1 MNQRQRKKKFINEYK
16 KGCSDRVSEESKDKL
31 ARSWYQTKRLVSHL
45 RIIVKDL
52 NESREE
58 LQNHGDN

>member
-16 KGCSDRVSEESKDKL
+16 KGCSDHVSEETKDNL
-31 ARSWYQTKRLVSHL
+31 ARTWYQTKRLLSHL
-45 RIIVKDL
+45 QIIVKDL

-58 LQNHGDN
+58 L